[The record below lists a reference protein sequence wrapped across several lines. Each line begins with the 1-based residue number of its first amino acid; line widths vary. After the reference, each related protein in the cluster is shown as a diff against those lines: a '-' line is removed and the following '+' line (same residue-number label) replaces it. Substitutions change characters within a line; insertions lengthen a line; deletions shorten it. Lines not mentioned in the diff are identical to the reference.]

1 MLFRSSRLDDI
12 CYLGHL
18 EILQVIFRI
27 LRRANIRTNFSKGF
41 NPSPKVSFGP
51 ALPVGTRSMAEYFV
65 MDLPAPLT
73 DFEEAKTRLN
83 AQMPPGLMIQDI
95 KLHSG
100 SVPQQVI
107 NSYSIILHPALL
119 AEDITKLKQFM
130 EQETFL
136 VKRTR
141 KRKTK
146 EINIRPLISSLT
158 ILDDGSIDMQVIS
171 RASEAGV
178 KPLEAIA
185 AILGKSQDDFLSS
198 EILKTSWQ
206 EL

>member
-1 MLFRSSRLDDI
+1 MLFRS
-12 CYLGHL
+12 
-18 EILQVIFRI
+18 
-27 LRRANIRTNFSKGF
+27 
-41 NPSPKVSFGP
+41 
-51 ALPVGTRSMAEYFV
+51 
-65 MDLPAPLT
+65 
-73 DFEEAKTRLN
+73 
-83 AQMPPGLMIQDI
+83 IQDI

>member
-1 MLFRSSRLDDI
+1 
-12 CYLGHL
+12 
-18 EILQVIFRI
+18 
-27 LRRANIRTNFSKGF
+27 
-41 NPSPKVSFGP
+41 
-51 ALPVGTRSMAEYFV
+51 MAEYFI
-65 MDLPAPLT
+65 MDLPAPLA
-73 DFEEAKTRLN
+73 DLEEAKTRLN
-83 AQMPPGLMIQDI
+83 TQMPPGLLVQDI

-100 SVPQQVI
+100 SVPQQLI
-107 NSYSIILHPALL
+107 NTYSITLHPALL
-119 AEDITKLKQFM
+119 DEEIPKLKHFM
-130 EQETFL
+130 EQESFL

-146 EINIRPLISSLT
+146 EINIRPLVQSLT
-158 ILDDGSIDMQVIS
+158 VLNDGSIDMQVIS

-198 EILKTSWQ
+198 EILKTSWH